1 MKNSKVLTIAI
12 AAYNMEQY
20 LSRCLDSLVYI
31 NNICDVEILI
41 INDGS
46 NDATLQIAQKYESL
60 YPQSVRAIDKSNGG
74 WGSVVNLAVME
85 ATGKYF
91 KLLDADDW
99 YESGPLSEFVSYLSA
114 VSYDLVL
121 TPYVLEYVELKK
133 KKPVLFQNIKFGKV
147 YDYSQLVQLRWG
159 KDWFDLPSITY
170 RTEILQKNHIT
181 IAECFYADIE
191 YDYLPLKYIKNFI
204 FLDLSI
210 YRYFIGRAG
219 QSISREGCTRHY
231 LDHLKITCRIVEYF
245 NAQKQE
251 RVDNIYMEI
260 VKRIAKVKICQNYVV
275 LLRYYLKRVEADRLL
290 WNFDD
295 YLRKVNAELY
305 NEVENDL
312 GIPGLRPIKLWRKY
326 KYNIYQSF
334 FYKLYNNILRR

>member
-1 MKNSKVLTIAI
+1 MIIANLSNS
-12 AAYNMEQY
+12 
-20 LSRCLDSLVYI
+20 
-31 NNICDVEILI
+31 
-41 INDGS
+41 
-46 NDATLQIAQKYESL
+46 
-60 YPQSVRAIDKSNGG
+60 GG
-74 WGSVVNLAVME
+74 
-85 ATGKYF
+85 
-91 KLLDADDW
+91 
-99 YESGPLSEFVSYLSA
+99 
-114 VSYDLVL
+114 
-121 TPYVLEYVELKK
+121 
-133 KKPVLFQNIKFGKV
+133 
-147 YDYSQLVQLRWG
+147 G

-231 LDHLKITCRIVEYF
+231 LDHLKITCRIIEYF

-334 FYKLYNNILRR
+334 FINYIIIY